1 MAIRW
6 DFIFSNWI
14 IIWFILYYVKIV
26 PYSPLFALIIGF
38 IENIYLLSLM
48 ILNQVRVASILHF
61 AFIIF
66 MIKII
71 PLYLIQHTI
80 RVNDIIVTLI
90 VMNLYLAWLL
100 VNGKDFVTIS
110 RSITQ
115 SLVYDKSDTPIMS
128 LLQKLENVFK
138 G

>member
-38 IENIYLLSLM
+38 IENIYLMSLM